1 MLILISN
8 AVILFETVVIFL
20 LKILFLGLLGREWS
34 PEPNDK
40 TVLSQ
45 CSF

>member
-20 LKILFLGLLGREWS
+20 LK
-34 PEPNDK
+34 
-40 TVLSQ
+40 VLRLAGQ
-45 CSF
+45 GMVT